1 VRLLLVVAAQK
12 KWEVHHM
19 DVKTAFLNGELGEE
33 VYVVVPPG
41 FAAATSS
48 SKVLRLHKALYGLR
62 QATRA
67 WNIKLDQ
74 VPTSL
79 GFVRSESEHVVYTRG
94 KDGERLL
101 LGVYVDDLIV
111 TGACT
116 TAISKFK
123 AEMSSRFSM
132 SDLGLLTLYLG
143 IEVAQEPGRIT
154 LKQAAFAGKLLE
166 KAGMSDCNSVHVPM
180 EQRLKLSKVSTN
192 PPMDVTM
199 YRSIVGSLRYLV
211 HTRPDISFVVGYV
224 SRFMET
230 PTTKH
235 MSAVKHILRYIA
247 GTLNFGCC
255 YSSDSDSGEQLVG
268 YSDANLAGDVDDR
281 KSTSGA
287 LFFFGKCPITW
298 QSQKQKV
305 VALSSCQAE
314 YVVASNA
321 ACQAVWL
328 GRLVGGSAEIL

>member
-1 VRLLLVVAAQK
+1 
-12 KWEVHHM
+12 
-19 DVKTAFLNGELGEE
+19 
-33 VYVVVPPG
+33 
-41 FAAATSS
+41 
-48 SKVLRLHKALYGLR
+48 
-62 QATRA
+62 
-67 WNIKLDQ
+67 
-74 VPTSL
+74 
-79 GFVRSESEHVVYTRG
+79 
-94 KDGERLL
+94 
-101 LGVYVDDLIV
+101 
-111 TGACT
+111 
-116 TAISKFK
+116 
-123 AEMSSRFSM
+123 
-132 SDLGLLTLYLG
+132 
-143 IEVAQEPGRIT
+143 
-154 LKQAAFAGKLLE
+154 
-166 KAGMSDCNSVHVPM
+166 M

-199 YRSIVGSLRYLV
+199 YRSIVGSLCYLV

-268 YSDANLAGDVDDR
+268 YTDANLAGDVDDR

-305 VALSSCQAE
+305 VALSSCQVE
-314 YVVASNA
+314 YVAASNA